1 MKQYLFILIVSL
13 GVLTQ
18 GCQCKQMKNNEMQQL
33 VKRLVPELS
42 DKIIFETIKSTEG
55 DVFELKS
62 TTKGKLIIGGN
73 NNLSMAVG
81 LNHYLKYY
89 CITSVSWYADDAI
102 ELPKKLPVV
111 TDKIRKQ
118 ARVEKRFFLNY
129 CTFGYTMPWWQWRDW
144 ERFID
149 WMALNGINMP
159 LAITGQEAIWQKVW
173 KQFGLNDQQIREYF
187 TGPAHL
193 PWHRMSNL
201 DHWGGPLP
209 QSWLD
214 HQLELQKQI
223 VNRERELG
231 MTPVLPAFAGHV
243 PAALKE
249 AQPDA
254 KISKL
259 GFWGGFEDKYRSHFL
274 DPLDPLFPEIQK
286 AFMEEQTKQFGTDHI
301 YGADPFNEV
310 EPPSWEPDY
319 LASVSK
325 TIYNSMIET
334 DPEATWLQMSWIFYF
349 ERKHW
354 TNERIE
360 AMLSAVPQ
368 DKMMLLDYYCEN
380 TEVWQMTESFF
391 GQPYIWS
398 YLGNFGGNTML
409 AGNLLE
415 ASEKLENTF
424 KNGGENFQ
432 GIGSTLE
439 ALDVNPIMYEYV
451 FERVWQGENDINSWI
466 NNWADQRYGEEN
478 SNIRKAWEILLD
490 KVYTQPARLGQASL
504 TNARPTFTGSGNW
517 TTDPQIHYNNTD
529 LFKAWELM
537 LTAEDSKKDSYHFDI
552 TNIGRQVL
560 GNHFLKLRDK
570 FTTNYNSGNIDSVKI
585 AGKQMLELL
594 NDLDELLSTYQTFL
608 LGHWLEDARLFGIDN
623 KEADYYENNARNI
636 LTTWGGQAQSLNDY
650 ASRSWAG
657 LTKGYYAKRWEMF
670 INEAVLALEENKP
683 FDEDLFYNKV
693 TQFEIDW
700 VDGNEKYESSP
711 KGNGSKIARTL
722 LKKYEEQIVAD

>member
-1 MKQYLFILIVSL
+1 MLY
-13 GVLTQ
+13 
-18 GCQCKQMKNNEMQQL
+18 GCQSKPAHTNEMQL
-33 VKRLVPELS
+33 MVKRLVPELTN
-42 DKIIFETIKSTEG
+42 KIIFETIESDKN
-55 DVFELKS
+55 DIFELEQNK
-62 TTKGKLIIGGN
+62 KGKIIIRGN
-73 NNLSMAVG
+73 NNIAKAVG
-81 LNHYLKYY
+81 LNYYLKYY
-89 CITSVSWYADDAI
+89 CNTSVSWYVDDTI
-102 ELPKKLPVV
+102 SLPDNLPPIPEKVH
-111 TDKIRKQ
+111 KQ
-118 ARVEKRFFLNY
+118 ARVDRRFFLNY

-173 KQFGLNDQQIREYF
+173 RQFGISDQQIREYF

-223 VNRERELG
+223 VKRKRELG

-259 GFWGGFEDKYRSHFL
+259 GFWGGFEDEYRSHFL
-274 DPLDPLFPEIQK
+274 DPLDPLFPKIQK
-286 AFMEEQTKQFGTDHI
+286 AFLEEQTKQFGTDHI

-310 EPPSWEPDY
+310 EPPSWEPEY

-360 AMLSAVPQ
+360 AMLKAVPQ
-368 DKMMLLDYYCEN
+368 DKMVLLDYYCEN
-380 TEVWQMTESFF
+380 TEVWPMTGSFF

-409 AGNLLE
+409 AGNIE
-415 ASEKLENTF
+415 EVSKRFENTF
-424 KNGGENFQ
+424 DNGGNNLG
-432 GIGSTLE
+432 GIGATLE
-439 ALDVNPIMYEYV
+439 AFDVNPFMYEFV
-451 FERVWQGENDINSWI
+451 FEKAWEKNNDTKEWI
-466 NNWADQRYGEEN
+466 HNWADRRYGKEN
-478 SNIRKAWEILLD
+478 ANVRKAWEVLLE
-490 KVYTQPARLGQASL
+490 KVYTQPACLGQATL
-504 TNARPTFTGSGNW
+504 NNARPCFNGSGNW
-517 TTDPQIHYNNTD
+517 TTNPHIHYSNTD
-529 LFKAWELM
+529 LFRAWEFM
-537 LTAEDSKKDSYHFDI
+537 LSAPVNESSSYHFDV
-552 TNIGRQVL
+552 TNVGRQVL
-560 GNHFLKLRDK
+560 GNHFHVLRDK
-570 FTTNYNSGNIDSVKI
+570 FTACYNSKNIDSLKTT
-585 AGKQMLELL
+585 GLQMMDLL
-594 NDLDELLSTYQTFL
+594 RDLDELLSTQQSFL
-608 LGHWLEDARLFGIDN
+608 LGNWINDARKFGKD
-623 KEADYYENNARNI
+623 KAEADYYEQNARNI
-636 LTTWGGQAQSLNDY
+636 LTTWGGKAQSLNDY

-670 INEAVLALEENKP
+670 INKALSSLENDEK
-683 FDEDLFYNKV
+683 FDEEQFYKEV
-693 TQFEIDW
+693 TQFEINW
-700 VDGNEKYESSP
+700 VGKNEKYRLKPS
-711 KGNGSKIARTL
+711 GNSLDKARDL
-722 LKKYEEQIVAD
+722 LEKYREEIMIDK